1 MGIKDDD
8 GDARRRAVEACS
20 STPKMSDADFR
31 RFSQFITAEL
41 GIKLPPA
48 KKTML
53 EARLQKRLR
62 ALGLGSHR
70 EYCEFLFSP
79 QGMEQEL
86 AQLIDVVTTNTT
98 HFFRE
103 PRHFEI
109 LAAKVIPDV
118 LRRKGRGRVAVWSA
132 GCSTGEEPYTLAMVL
147 SECAEINPEL
157 SFSILAT
164 DISTQVLTLAKRA
177 VYAEDR
183 IEGIPEALKRKY
195 LLRSKDRSRRLV
207 RMGPELRSKVN
218 FQRLNFMREFDFR
231 EDLDIIFCRN
241 VVIYFDRGT
250 QEELFKRFCGKLIPG
265 GYLFIG
271 HSESLTGMDLPLVQV
286 APTVYRRT

>member
-8 GDARRRAVEACS
+8 GDARRRTVEACS
-20 STPKMSDADFR
+20 TTPKMSEADFR

>member
-1 MGIKDDD
+1 
-8 GDARRRAVEACS
+8 
-20 STPKMSDADFR
+20 MSEADFR

-109 LAAKVIPDV
+109 LAAKVIPDI

>member
-20 STPKMSDADFR
+20 TTPKMSEADFR

-147 SECAEINPEL
+147 SECAEANPEL

-164 DISTQVLTLAKRA
+164 DISTQVLAQAKRA

-183 IEGIPEALKRKY
+183 IEGIPEVLKRKY
-195 LLRSKDRSRRLV
+195 LLRSKDRSRRVV
-207 RMGPELRSKVN
+207 RMGPELRSVVN

>member
-1 MGIKDDD
+1 MSSLF
-8 GDARRRAVEACS
+8 S
-20 STPKMSDADFR
+20 STITLGKELKVTDA
-31 RFSQFITAEL
+31 
-41 GIKLPPA
+41 
-48 KKTML
+48 
-53 EARLQKRLR
+53 
-62 ALGLGSHR
+62 
-70 EYCEFLFSP
+70 EF
-79 QGMEQEL
+79 
-86 AQLIDVVTTNTT
+86 AQLRDFIYAQCGIYVADNRKYLLENRLANRLKQLNLKNFSEYYYYLQYDAGRREELNRLFEVITTNETSFYRNPPQLQVFQE
-98 HFFRE
+98 H
-103 PRHFEI
+103 I
-109 LAAKVIPDV
+109 LTEV
-118 LRRKGRGRVAVWSA
+118 LDTLRKSGQKKLRIWSA

-147 SECAEINPEL
+147 SECAEANPEL

>member
-20 STPKMSDADFR
+20 TTPKMSEADFR

-79 QGMEQEL
+79 KGMEQEL

-103 PRHFEI
+103 SRHFEI

>member
-20 STPKMSDADFR
+20 TTPKMREADFR

-79 QGMEQEL
+79 KGMEQEL

-103 PRHFEI
+103 SRHFEI